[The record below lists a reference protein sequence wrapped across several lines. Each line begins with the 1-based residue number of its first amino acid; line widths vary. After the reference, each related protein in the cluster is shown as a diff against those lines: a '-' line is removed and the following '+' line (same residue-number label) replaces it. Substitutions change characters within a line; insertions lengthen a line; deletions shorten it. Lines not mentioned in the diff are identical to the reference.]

1 MSLNGNMPERKT
13 DEKKSTVK
21 TASKGKVISA
31 VKGKAPNTIEVVLQ
45 LAQDANGKQ
54 SSFASSN
61 YEKTGCMIACNFS
74 EKIDVEGTEC
84 RLLGNIMYK

>member
-1 MSLNGNMPERKT
+1 MSLAGNKPERKE
-13 DEKKSTVK
+13 DEKKTVK
-21 TASKGKVISA
+21 TASKGRVVSA
-31 VKGKAPNTIEVVLQ
+31 VKGKAPNTVEIVLE

-54 SSFASSN
+54 SSFVSSN

-74 EKIDVEGTEC
+74 EKIQVEGTEC